1 MWGATSQPTA
11 PLQTLYHPAAEA
23 ARRGPSLVEVA
34 LVLPVVVT
42 VLLGVAE
49 ANRAITVGS
58 MVSEAARE
66 GARLATVQ
74 GMTNVDIQQKVAS
87 LLEPARIPSS
97 EVSVDIS
104 VSNEAAAGRIENALP
119 QDMVT
124 VKVTVPFDQVGYIG
138 SLFLEG
144 RKLSGQ
150 SSVQRP

>member
-1 MWGATSQPTA
+1 
-11 PLQTLYHPAAEA
+11 
-23 ARRGPSLVEVA
+23 
-34 LVLPVVVT
+34 
-42 VLLGVAE
+42 
-49 ANRAITVGS
+49 

-66 GARLATVQ
+66 GARLATIQ
-74 GMTNVDIQQKVAS
+74 GMTNTDVQQKVAS
-87 LLEPARIPSS
+87 LLQPARIAPE

-104 VSNEAAAGRIENALP
+104 VSNDAAAGRIENACP